1 MSTILYK
8 RLFEVRIL
16 HDYFLS
22 KADLTSYYTLS
33 ENDKDEFLK
42 SRISRE
48 QYNTGNYLEVVPSAS
63 TQTIFDNYRLRIA
76 TTPSGFIV
84 GVKVKPQ
91 LNDIGEEKYLPT
103 IALNGDLR
111 LGFHLRI
118 KDTGFNTYTNL
129 KIRQPASARYYFSN
143 TNADN
148 VKDFPSLSLPTADFQ
163 SGKTYEPGELAF
175 VGGNLQ
181 EALEETTSS
190 DASAWRQVDGNGY
203 ANEQDRTLLPKLFP
217 YTLSEETGVAEFTLK
232 KQDSTVVK
240 KVTFNTS
247 GAIQTLYLDF
257 RQSDIEDGHYLLE
270 ISTDSFTETV
280 PVDLSDELYRRTDAG
295 AMVIKTD
302 VTDTDFR
309 VLNNDGTLITKINAD
324 DTSVPHPLFEI
335 RFKRRGTYWRY
346 RSDTGGN
353 LKATADTQPFLNE
366 VGSDLITKDL
376 RPLTYYPTFFA
387 NPPQPEVYLPNPK
400 RDSVKKE
407 EKNFFSD
414 MYVSPIKGFIELE

>member
-1 MSTILYK
+1 
-8 RLFEVRIL
+8 
-16 HDYFLS
+16 
-22 KADLTSYYTLS
+22 
-33 ENDKDEFLK
+33 
-42 SRISRE
+42 
-48 QYNTGNYLEVVPSAS
+48 
-63 TQTIFDNYRLRIA
+63 
-76 TTPSGFIV
+76 
-84 GVKVKPQ
+84 
-91 LNDIGEEKYLPT
+91 
-103 IALNGDLR
+103 
-111 LGFHLRI
+111 
-118 KDTGFNTYTNL
+118 
-129 KIRQPASARYYFSN
+129 
-143 TNADN
+143 
-148 VKDFPSLSLPTADFQ
+148 
-163 SGKTYEPGELAF
+163 
-175 VGGNLQ
+175 
-181 EALEETTSS
+181 
-190 DASAWRQVDGNGY
+190 
-203 ANEQDRTLLPKLFP
+203 
-217 YTLSEETGVAEFTLK
+217 
-232 KQDSTVVK
+232 VVK